1 MNGMQISMHAADWL
15 HLFAYYL
22 SMSLLMVGGAIST
35 SPDMHRVLVDEQGW
49 LSTLQ
54 FNNAIAIAQAAPGPN
69 VLFVALMGLQI
80 GLNASV
86 GASTA
91 TVWLNCAIAV
101 ACTMVGVVLPTAT
114 MMMVA
119 ARWIQRYQSH
129 RALRAFKLGL
139 SPVVIGMMFSTAI
152 VLASSHGTLQQAP
165 WLWLVTLVSML
176 LVWRTRLHLLW
187 LLGAGALLGALGWI

>member
-1 MNGMQISMHAADWL
+1 MNLILISMQPADWL
-15 HLFAYYL
+15 HLLVYYM

-35 SPDMHRVLVDEQGW
+35 SPDMYRVLVVDQGW
-49 LSTLQ
+49 LSALQ

-80 GLNASV
+80 GLNASI
-86 GASTA
+86 GASTS
-91 TVWLNCAIAV
+91 TVWLTCAVAV
-101 ACTMVGVVLPTAT
+101 ACTMLGVLLPTS
-114 MMMVA
+114 MLMLA
-119 ARWIQRYQSH
+119 ASRWLQRYQHH
-129 RALRAFKLGL
+129 RALRAFKLGM

-152 VLASSHGTLQQAP
+152 VLASSHGALQQAP
-165 WLWLVTLVSML
+165 WLWLVMLATTL